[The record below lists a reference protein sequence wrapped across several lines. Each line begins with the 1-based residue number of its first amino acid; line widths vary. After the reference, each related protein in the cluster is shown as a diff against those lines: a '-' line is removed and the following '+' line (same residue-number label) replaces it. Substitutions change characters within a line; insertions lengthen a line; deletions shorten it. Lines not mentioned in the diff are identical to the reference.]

1 MSDRDGIQGETPDGA
16 GWAEMRRLGLLA
28 VLAALVLAGP
38 LGTRFSSGGLPT
50 LLRALSGAES
60 SGAQTAEAGR
70 SDPLL
75 RPAARSAGKVWRG
88 LNDGPDGDDGL
99 PSVALAQANS
109 RIFVLDGD
117 ARALVPRPAAS
128 RPYQA
133 RAPPGAA

>member
-1 MSDRDGIQGETPDGA
+1 MSDRTGIQSETPDGA

-38 LGTRFSSGGLPT
+38 LGARFSSGGLPT
-50 LLRALSGAES
+50 LLRALSGAER
-60 SGAQTAEAGR
+60 SGAQAEEAGR

-75 RPAARSAGKVWRG
+75 RPAARGAAKLWRG
-88 LNDGPDGDDGL
+88 LNAAPDGDDAL
-99 PSVALAQANS
+99 PPTALAFAAS
-109 RIFVLDGD
+109 RIFLQGD
-117 ARALVPRPAAS
+117 DPRARAPRPAAS